1 MSESPLRTIVM
12 ALAIVIAGL
21 LIAGG
26 IQRFRIADRYV
37 TVKGVAERDVQADI
51 GIWPLRFT
59 AASNDL
65 GVARQKIETDRKNVV
80 DFLVRHGIEAGG
92 IQLQRYEVTDDQANP
107 YRGGNPSPNRF
118 IVSMTLVARSN
129 EPQKIAAASQAV
141 GELIAANVVLQS
153 ADYSGGPTY
162 VFTKLNDVK
171 PAMLAE
177 ATRNAREAAGEFAKE
192 SKTQVGS
199 IRRASQGVF
208 EILPRDPAPG
218 IAEGAQ
224 IEKTLRVVATMDY
237 YLK

>member
-1 MSESPLRTIVM
+1 MNESPLRTIVM

-37 TVKGVAERDVQADI
+37 TVKGVAERDVEADV

-65 GVARQKIETDRKNVV
+65 AVARQKIEADRRSVIR
-80 DFLVRHGIEAGG
+80 FLARHGVDSTGV
-92 IQLQRYEVTDDQANP
+92 QLQRYEVTDDQANP
-107 YRGGNPSPNRF
+107 YRGGNVAPNRF
-118 IVSMTLVARSN
+118 IVSMTLVARSA

-153 ADYSGGPTY
+153 GDYSGGPTY
-162 VFTKLNDVK
+162 AFTRLNDVK

-192 SKTQVGS
+192 SKTSVGS
-199 IRRASQGVF
+199 IRKASQGVF

-237 YLK
+237 YLR